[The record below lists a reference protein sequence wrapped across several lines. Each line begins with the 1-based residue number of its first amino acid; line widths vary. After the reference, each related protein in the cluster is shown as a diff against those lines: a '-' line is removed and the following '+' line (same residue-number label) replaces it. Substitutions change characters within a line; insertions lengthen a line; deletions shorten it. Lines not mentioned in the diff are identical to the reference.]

1 VALVVSGYSAWAAPV
16 SAAAPTPDPSLTAP
30 PKENGPPSMQQLRD
44 NLAAAAEGWY
54 EADAKLKN
62 SQAKQVELQAQVT
75 DAELEMARVR
85 VGVGKYAAEAYRTG
99 RLGVIGMML
108 SATNTDDF
116 IERAMALD
124 KMTQRDEATL
134 SQYLAAKRRLVEA
147 KAQIEVEIQV
157 QTAEAAEMNKRKVA
171 AERALAVVGGT
182 VTRVAIDP
190 ATLPTA
196 NPVARNPDGTFPS
209 QTCSEKDPTTG
220 GCLTPRTLYM
230 LNETHRLGFDHY
242 VSCYRPGDQYEHPK
256 GRACDW
262 AANPSGFV
270 NRSASGSDKV
280 YGDRL
285 SSFFVKNAYAL
296 AVMYVVWYCQI
307 WHPATGWRRYN
318 SAGSNCGDSPAGDH
332 TNHVHV
338 SIL

>member
-1 VALVVSGYSAWAAPV
+1 MA
-16 SAAAPTPDPSLTAP
+16 
-30 PKENGPPSMQQLRD
+30 QLRD

-54 EADAKLKN
+54 EADAKLKA
-62 SQAKQVELQAQVT
+62 SQQKQAELQTELAV
-75 DAELEMARVR
+75 AELEMARVKA
-85 VGVGKYAAEAYRTG
+85 GVGKYAAEAYRTG

-108 SATNTDDF
+108 SASNTDDF
-116 IERAMALD
+116 LERAMTLD

-134 SQYLAAKRRLVEA
+134 TTYLDAKRRAQEA
-147 KAQIEVEIQV
+147 KAAIDLQIQV
-157 QTAEAAEMNKRKVA
+157 QTAETAEMNKRKTA
-171 AERALAVVGGT
+171 AERALAAVGGT

-196 NPVARNPDGTFPS
+196 NPVARNPDGTFSPES
-209 QTCSEKDPTTG
+209 CNQDDPTTS

-230 LNETHRLGFDHY
+230 YNETRRLGFDHY
-242 VSCYRPGDQYEHPK
+242 VSCWRPGDQYEHPK

-270 NRSASGSDKV
+270 NRSATGSDKV

-285 SSFFVKNAYAL
+285 SSFFVKNANAFG
-296 AVMYVVWYCQI
+296 VMYVVWYCQI
-307 WHPATGWRRYN
+307 WHPAVGWRRYN